1 MSKCREEQEAAKGNE
16 HKPLPWDGERTEAK
30 GTEDVPIW
38 QEGTDGRV
46 SSLRHLQNT
55 RVKYVQKYLMIF

>member
-38 QEGTDGRV
+38 QEGTDGRGR
-46 SSLRHLQNT
+46 LQLERKAAMHLWELY
-55 RVKYVQKYLMIF
+55 RAWK